1 MATDRPHWGIAF
13 NMIGLAIFAAQDVIV
28 KLLSGDYP
36 VFEIVF
42 IRSMVAFVPITIA
55 IMLTEGT
62 RGFTTFNF
70 GILILRGGLMFSS
83 YAFFYLALAALPL
96 AYVVSITFS
105 APLFVTALSVPLLD
119 EQVDTR
125 RWVAVLIGFCGVLI
139 MAGRFGG
146 DFNVA
151 ALLALGAAITYALSS
166 ILTRRVGAS
175 ESGWTL
181 AFYTTLVFGIGSS
194 FGVLFSSPENASTA
208 THASHAFLIREW
220 ILPNPLDFVL
230 MALTGFIA
238 ATGHFC
244 LAQAYRLAPASTV
257 APFEYSYFI
266 WAAILGFLVWGE
278 IPTVTTIIGVVVV
291 TLSGLYILRR
301 EVKQREEQ
309 WVDSK

>member
-1 MATDRPHWGIAF
+1 MNSDRPYLGITF
-13 NMIGLAIFAAQDVIV
+13 NIIGLSVFAVQDVIV

-42 IRSMVAFVPITIA
+42 IRSLVAFVPITIA
-55 IMLTEGT
+55 ILLTEGT
-62 RGFTTFNF
+62 RGFTTFHF
-70 GILILRGGLMFSS
+70 GTLILRGSLMFSS

-105 APLFVTALSVPLLD
+105 APLFVTALSVPLLR
-119 EQVDTR
+119 EKVGTR
-125 RWVAVLIGFCGVLI
+125 RWIAVLVGFCGVLI
-139 MAGRFGG
+139 MAGRFDD
-146 DFNVA
+146 DFNIA
-151 ALLALGAAITYALSS
+151 ALLALGAALTYALSS

-175 ESGWTL
+175 ESGWTM
-181 AFYTTLVFGIGSS
+181 AFYTSLVFGIGSS

-208 THASHAFLIREW
+208 THASYAFLVREW
-220 ILPNPLDFVL
+220 VIPNTFDL
-230 MALTGFIA
+230 MLIALTGIIA

-278 IPTVTTIIGVVVV
+278 IPTVSTVIGVVIV
-291 TLSGLYILRR
+291 TLSGIYILRR
-301 EVKQREEQ
+301 EIYERAVRL
-309 WVDSK
+309 S